1 MNAGQRRSNREEHT
15 EGRVRLDVYLVQQG
29 LCESRA
35 KAQALIASGKVRLN
49 GQVVYKVA
57 QRVPQNAQV
66 TVEESMRFVSRGG
79 EKLEA
84 ALRAFGI
91 RVEGRVCADLGAST
105 GGFTD
110 CLLQWGARRV
120 YAIDVGREL
129 LHPRLRKDARV
140 IVMEGINARYL
151 EKLAEPISLVTI
163 DASFISLRLLLPV
176 VKGWLEQ
183 GGEVVALIKPQ
194 FEAGRE
200 VVARGQGVVREA
212 EIHRQVLEEVL
223 RFAQEEGFALRG
235 LLGSPVASEN
245 REFLCWLQQG
255 GGGKTIEECL
265 QMVELLPKQEFIAQK
280 PLRQRA
286 G

>member
-1 MNAGQRRSNREEHT
+1 M
-15 EGRVRLDVYLVQQG
+15 VRLDVYLVQQG

-49 GQVVYKVA
+49 GEVVYKVA
-57 QRVPQNAQV
+57 QRVPQHAQV
-66 TVEESMRFVSRGG
+66 TVEEGMRFVSRGG

-120 YAIDVGREL
+120 YAIDVGRGL
-129 LHPRLRKDARV
+129 LHPRLREDARV
-140 IVMEGINARYL
+140 IVMEGVNARYL

-200 VVARGQGVVREA
+200 VVARGQGVVRET

-223 RFAQEEGFALRG
+223 RFAQEAGFALLG
-235 LLGSPVASEN
+235 LLCSPVASEN
-245 REFLCWLQQG
+245 REFLCWLQKG
-255 GGGKTIEECL
+255 EGGKTIKECL
-265 QMVELLPKQEFIAQK
+265 QMVELLPKQEFIARK
-280 PLRQRA
+280 PLRRRA